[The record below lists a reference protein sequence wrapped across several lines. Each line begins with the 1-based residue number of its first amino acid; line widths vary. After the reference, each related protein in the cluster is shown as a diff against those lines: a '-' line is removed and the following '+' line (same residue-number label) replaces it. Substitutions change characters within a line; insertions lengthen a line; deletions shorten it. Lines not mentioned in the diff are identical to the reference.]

1 MFPKDTS
8 LWNYSN
14 QIFTK
19 VGRVMGQCEGRFGW
33 FEGVSIWMGNVAWL
47 GGVMGHC
54 EGGFWSLK
62 GFAARMVNFACS
74 DGIW

>member
-1 MFPKDTS
+1 MFLDVFGCF
-8 LWNYSN
+8 WV
-14 QIFTK
+14 F
-19 VGRVMGQCEGRFGW
+19 MGVFGYFW
-33 FEGVSIWMGNVAWL
+33 VFLLFL